1 MRLGSTG
8 PFWKAS
14 KRVQCVS
21 VKLCEQRAPGFRAQ
35 GRTSLRGARGQPALP
50 VKTCTPRRLLARP
63 ALCISTQGLP
73 LRPHVFFH
81 LCPATACRGF
91 SLLFSVLKRSIR
103 HSTHPAPPPPVGFH
117 DSAGSAAPWKAL
129 LVILS
134 SPPVSTLLLASPP
147 AASSD
152 SSAG

>member
-1 MRLGSTG
+1 M
-8 PFWKAS
+8 
-14 KRVQCVS
+14 S

-81 LCPATACRGF
+81 LCPATACCGF

-103 HSTHPAPPPPVGFH
+103 HSAHPPPRPTPSPVGFH

-134 SPPVSTLLLASPP
+134 SPPVSTLLHASPP
-147 AASSD
+147 AVSSD